1 MRIAITVNSRKMMES
16 STPWPF
22 EIWFK
27 VANEEWKNGI
37 ERAGNEFSRP
47 RQRCSWAAGAG
58 GRL

>member
-1 MRIAITVNSRKMMES
+1 MES